1 MIRKRCKRCGEKI
14 SSRDRFC
21 SNCGLPLKKQSSEDW
36 GMLGKNDFEEKD
48 PFSDSFFNGFTGNMF
63 NRMLG
68 SAMKMLEK
76 EMKKEMSREN
86 IQPRTNVRLMING
99 KEIDLKKVNQPKK
112 IEKKEKSLDNFT
124 KKSLKRFSELPKKE
138 PTTNVKRLSNTV
150 IYEINIPGV
159 KSLEDLSI
167 VKLENSIEIKAVAKD
182 KAYFKLIPVNL
193 SIIDYDLNKG
203 KLILELEAK
212 N

>member
-1 MIRKRCKRCGEKI
+1 MVRKKCKRCGERVNSKH
-14 SSRDRFC
+14 RFC
-21 SNCGLPLKKQSSEDW
+21 SNCGTPLKKASQEDW
-36 GMLGKNDFEEKD
+36 GMLGRNDFEEQNPLSNSLLD
-48 PFSDSFFNGFTGNMF
+48 GFTGNMF
-63 NRMLG
+63 NKMLG
-68 SAMKMLEK
+68 SAMRMLEK

-86 IQPRTNVRLMING
+86 MQPKTNVRLMING
-99 KEIDLKKVNQPKK
+99 KEIDLKNVNQPKK
-112 IEKKEKSLDNFT
+112 IEKKEKLLDDFS

-138 PTTNVKRLSNTV
+138 PKTNVKRFSNTV

-193 SIIDYDLNKG
+193 PILDYELERG

-212 N
+212 